1 MALRPEDRLLSVHD
15 VLGPV
20 RVRLLGGSVLAE
32 LTARFGV
39 AARAKVLAG
48 EVVDDDGAVVD
59 SGTVLP
65 PGSVVHLYRDLP
77 DEVPVPFDVP
87 VLHQDADIVVV
98 DKPHFL
104 ATMPRGRHVAQTAL
118 VRLRRE
124 LGLPELS
131 PAHRLDRLTA
141 GVLLFTTRREV
152 RGSYQTMFA
161 RGLVRKTYLARAP
174 VAPGLALPRLVR
186 SRIVKRRGHLQAVC
200 EPGVPNAETLVER
213 IARDGLYRSTLRSL
227 GAALREAMGK
237 FNPDRTRLPLP
248 QRRFGGVVGRTMAE
262 SVGDWSIVPGPF
274 PPDDAPNVL
283 IVLIDDAGF
292 GGPDT
297 FGGAIRTPTLS
308 RLAQNGLI
316 YNRFHVT
323 AVCSPTRA
331 ALLTGRNHHRV
342 GFGSVCEFPGP
353 YPGYS
358 AVRPRSCA
366 ALPRILRD
374 NGYVTGAFGKWH
386 LTPDN
391 VQGAAGPFDNWP
403 LGWGF
408 DHFWGFP
415 SGAAGQY
422 DPIISQDNSVIGIPE
437 GSGEDGRPYYFPDD
451 LTDKAIE
458 WLHTV
463 RAQNAT
469 KPWMLYYAT
478 GATHAPHHVFKE
490 WADKYRGEFD
500 DGWDVYRQKTF
511 ERQKRLGII
520 PPDAE
525 LTERPDL
532 FPAWDS
538 MSEAQKRLFARQ
550 MEVFA
555 GFSENADW
563 NVGRLLD
570 AIEDL
575 GESDNTLVFY
585 IWGDNGASMEGTNT
599 GSFNEMTFLNG
610 LDLDAERQLEL
621 IEQYGG
627 IAALGDEFTA
637 PHFASAWA
645 HASNTPLQ
653 WGKQMASHLGGT
665 RDPLVVAW
673 PARIRPDGRVRSQFT
688 HCIDIAPTVLA
699 AIGLPEPTHVD
710 GFEQEPMD
718 GTSFVRTFDDAEA
731 EDRHTVQYF
740 ENFGSRAIYKD
751 GWWACARLDKAPW
764 DLSPETMR
772 RFAPGTYDPDQD
784 VWELYYL
791 PDDFSQAKNLA
802 AEHPDKVAELT
813 QLWWQEAERNR
824 VLPLLGGLAVMFG
837 DLPPLPTTAR
847 FSFKGDVQNIQRG
860 MVPRICGRSYAIEAR
875 LHIPDGGAQG
885 VIVANA
891 DFMGGFALWVDEQRH
906 LHHTYSFLGVETY
919 RQVSSE
925 PLPTGDVTVRML
937 FDSHQPVAA
946 SGGRVTLWA
955 DDRLIGEGELPQT
968 VPLAFTSYAGM
979 DIGRDNGLVVDRGY
993 EDKAPY
999 AFTGTV
1005 TEVIF
1010 DLKPVHPEAARA
1022 LHEHASVQAVGQG
1035 AAG

>member
-1 MALRPEDRLLSVHD
+1 MSEDNALVIVAGYQDIDSARHDFENLTGRANAKTLPLQGAVLIGKDDEGNPVLLDTGNRLGRRGAKWGAGGGLAVGVFSPALLAAGLVGGAVGAATGALAGTFAHHRIKSGLADKIGQALSAGSAVII
-15 VLGPV
+15 VVTPAPGRLPV
-20 RVRLLGGSVLAE
+20 EQTLAGSPMKSVAE
-32 LTARFGV
+32 L
-39 AARAKVLAG
+39 
-48 EVVDDDGAVVD
+48 
-59 SGTVLP
+59 S
-65 PGSVVHLYRDLP
+65 H
-77 DEVPVPFDVP
+77 
-87 VLHQDADIVVV
+87 
-98 DKPHFL
+98 
-104 ATMPRGRHVAQTAL
+104 
-118 VRLRRE
+118 
-124 LGLPELS
+124 
-131 PAHRLDRLTA
+131 
-141 GVLLFTTRREV
+141 
-152 RGSYQTMFA
+152 
-161 RGLVRKTYLARAP
+161 
-174 VAPGLALPRLVR
+174 
-186 SRIVKRRGHLQAVC
+186 
-200 EPGVPNAETLVER
+200 
-213 IARDGLYRSTLRSL
+213 STLRSL
-227 GAALREAMGK
+227 GAALQEAMGK
-237 FNPDRTRLPLP
+237 FNPDRTKLPIP
-248 QRRFGGVVGRTMAE
+248 QRSFGGTIGRTMAE
-262 SVGDWSIVPGPF
+262 SVGDWTIVPGPSA
-274 PPDDAPNVL
+274 PDNAPNVL

-297 FGGAIRTPTLS
+297 FGGGIRTPTLS
-308 RLAQNGLI
+308 RVAQNGLV

-323 AVCSPTRA
+323 AVCSPTRS

-353 YPGYS
+353 FPGYS
-358 AVRPRSCA
+358 TVKPRSCA

-374 NGYVTGAFGKWH
+374 NGYVTAAFGKWH

-391 VQGAAGPFDNWP
+391 VQGASGPFDNWP

-422 DPIISQDNSVIGIPE
+422 DPIITQDNSVIGIPE
-437 GSGEDGRPYYFPDD
+437 GQHDKPYFFPDD
-451 LTDKAIE
+451 LTDKAVE

-469 KPWMLYYAT
+469 KPWLLYYST

-490 WADKYRGEFD
+490 WADKYRGQFD
-500 DGWDVYRQKTF
+500 EGWDVYRQKTF
-511 ERQKRLGII
+511 ERQKQLGII
-520 PPDAE
+520 PPDTE

-538 MSEAQKRLFARQ
+538 LSDTQKKLYARQ

-575 GESDNTLVFY
+575 GEADNTLVFY

-610 LDLDAERQLEL
+610 LDLDADQQLAL

-627 IAALGDEFTA
+627 IEALGDEFTA
-637 PHFASAWA
+637 PHFASGWA
-645 HASNTPLQ
+645 HANNTPFQ

-665 RDPLVVAW
+665 RDPMVVAW
-673 PARIRPDGRVRSQFT
+673 PARIRPDGQVRGHFT

-699 AIGLPEPTHVD
+699 AIGLPEPTSVD

-718 GTSFVRTFDDAEA
+718 GTSFLHTFDPSTGPEA
-731 EDRHTVQYF
+731 EERHTVQYF
-740 ENFGSRAIYKD
+740 ENFGSRAIYRD
-751 GWWACARLDKAPW
+751 GWWACARLDRVPW
-764 DLSPETMR
+764 DLSPQTMQ
-772 RFAPGTYDPDQD
+772 RFAPGNYDPDQD
-784 VWELYYL
+784 IWELYYL
-791 PDDFSQAKNLA
+791 PDDFSQANNLA
-802 AEHPDKVAELT
+802 AEHPDKLAELQ

-837 DLPPLPTTAR
+837 DLPPLPTTTR
-847 FSFKGDVQNIQRG
+847 FAFQGDVQNIQRG
-860 MVPRICGRSYAIEAR
+860 MVPRIFGRSYAIEGR
-875 LHIPDGGAQG
+875 LHIPDSGAQG

-891 DFMGGFALWVDEQRH
+891 DFMGGFALWVDEQQR

-919 RQVSSE
+919 RQVSTE
-925 PLPTGDVTVRML
+925 PLPTGDVTARML
-937 FDSHQPVAA
+937 FETDQPVVG
-946 SGGRVTLWA
+946 SGGKVTLWA
-955 DDRLIGEGELPQT
+955 DDRLIGEGRLPQT
-968 VPLAFTSYAGM
+968 VSLSFTSYAGM
-979 DIGRDNGLVVDRGY
+979 DVGRDNGLVVDRDY

-1010 DLKPVHPEAARA
+1010 DLKPVHPEAEKA
-1022 LHEHASVQAVGQG
+1022 LHVHASVQAVGQG

>member
-1 MALRPEDRLLSVHD
+1 VSEDNTLVIVAGYQDLDTARQDFAALAERVVLVGKEPDGTPVLLD
-15 VLGPV
+15 TGK
-20 RVRLLGGSVLAE
+20 LLGRGPKAVDRRIKSALAE
-32 LTARFGV
+32 KIGQTMAAGSAVIIAVTPAAGRLGV
-39 AARAKVLAG
+39 GQKL
-48 EVVDDDGAVVD
+48 
-59 SGTVLP
+59 SSP
-65 PGSVVHLYRDLP
+65 MKSVA
-77 DEVPVPFDVP
+77 E
-87 VLHQDADIVVV
+87 
-98 DKPHFL
+98 
-104 ATMPRGRHVAQTAL
+104 
-118 VRLRRE
+118 LRR
-124 LGLPELS
+124 
-131 PAHRLDRLTA
+131 
-141 GVLLFTTRREV
+141 
-152 RGSYQTMFA
+152 
-161 RGLVRKTYLARAP
+161 
-174 VAPGLALPRLVR
+174 
-186 SRIVKRRGHLQAVC
+186 
-200 EPGVPNAETLVER
+200 
-213 IARDGLYRSTLRSL
+213 STPRSL
-227 GAALREAMGK
+227 SAALQQALAK
-237 FNPDRTRLPLP
+237 FNPDRRRLPLP
-248 QRRFGGVVGRTMAE
+248 QRGFGGTGGRTVAE
-262 SVGDWSIVPGPF
+262 SVGDWSIVPGPL
-274 PPDDAPNVL
+274 PPDGAPNVL

-297 FGGAIRTPTLS
+297 FGGGIRTPTLS
-308 RLAQNGLI
+308 RVAQNGLA

-358 AVRPRSCA
+358 TVRPRSCA
-366 ALPRILRD
+366 SLPRILRD

-403 LGWGF
+403 IGWGF

-437 GSGEDGRPYYFPDD
+437 GRDGKPYYFPDD
-451 LTDKAIE
+451 LTDKAVE

-469 KPWMLYYAT
+469 KPWMMYYST
-478 GATHAPHHVFKE
+478 GATHAPHHVFKD
-490 WADKYRGEFD
+490 WADKYRGQFD
-500 DGWDVYRQKTF
+500 EGWDVYRQKTF
-511 ERQKRLGII
+511 ERQKQLGII
-520 PPDAE
+520 PADAE
-525 LTERPDL
+525 LTPRPDL

-538 MSEAQKRLFARQ
+538 LSETERKLYARQ

-570 AIEDL
+570 AIDRL
-575 GESDNTLVFY
+575 GETDNTLVFY

-610 LDLDAERQLEL
+610 LDLDADRQLDL

-627 IAALGDEFTA
+627 IEALGDEFTA
-637 PHFASAWA
+637 PHFASGWA
-645 HASNTPLQ
+645 HANNTPFQ

-665 RDPLVVAW
+665 RDPMVVAW
-673 PARIRPDGRVRSQFT
+673 PARIRPDGVRHQFA
-688 HCIDIAPTVLA
+688 HCIDIAPTVLE
-699 AIGLPEPTHVD
+699 AIGLPEPTSVD

-718 GTSFVRTFDDAEA
+718 GASFVHTFADASA
-731 EDRHTVQYF
+731 EERHTLQYF
-740 ENFGSRAIYKD
+740 ENFGSRALYQD

-764 DLSPETMR
+764 DLSPQTMA
-772 RFAPGTYDPDQD
+772 RFAPGTYDPERD

-802 AEHPDKVAELT
+802 AERPDKLAELKR
-813 QLWWQEAERNR
+813 LWWREAERNR

-847 FSFKGDVQNIQRG
+847 FTFAGGVQHIQRG
-860 MVPRICGRSYAIEAR
+860 MVPRIFGRSYAIEAR
-875 LHIPDGGAQG
+875 LVVPEGGAQG

-891 DFMGGFALWVDEQRH
+891 DFMGGYALWVDDAH
-906 LHHTYSFLGVETY
+906 LLRHTYCFLGIETY
-919 RQVSSE
+919 RQVSTE
-925 PLPTGDVTVRML
+925 PIPTGDVTVRML
-937 FDSHQPVAA
+937 FETTAPVVG

-968 VPLAFTSYAGM
+968 VSLAFTSYAGL
-979 DIGRDNGLVVDRGY
+979 DVGRDNGLVVDREY
-993 EDKAPY
+993 QDKAPY

-1005 TEVIF
+1005 KDVVF
-1010 DLKPVHPEAARA
+1010 DLKPLPPDAERA
-1022 LHEHASVQAVGQG
+1022 LHEHASVQAVGRG